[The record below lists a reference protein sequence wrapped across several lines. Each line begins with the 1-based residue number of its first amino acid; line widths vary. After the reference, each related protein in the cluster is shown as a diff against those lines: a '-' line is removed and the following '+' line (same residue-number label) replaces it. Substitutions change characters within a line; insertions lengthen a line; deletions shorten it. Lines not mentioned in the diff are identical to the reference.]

1 MRNKDTI
8 LLENAY
14 EQIYNIPD
22 DLAAKKI
29 TEKIKGTPNLN
40 ISTIKMYVAKY
51 LPMVGKAET
60 DIDHLTALVH
70 DNLSEMGLVESQK

>member
-29 TEKIKGTPNLN
+29 AEKIKGTPNLSIEN
-40 ISTIKMYVAKY
+40 LKMYVAKY
-51 LPMVGKAET
+51 LSMVGKAET

-70 DNLSEMGLVESQK
+70 DELSEMGLL